1 MSEELR
7 TLERGYALMWREGRA
22 EDALRGLGDDFE
34 WVVPNHPEG
43 TVRHG
48 PDSVIEFF
56 REWTEPWEGLEVDWE
71 LQQGAPG
78 RVLAIIDMRGRGRGS
93 GAPVDVRFF
102 QAWTFRDGRA
112 VSMEMNYDED
122 EARRAAGL
130 A

>member
-1 MSEELR
+1 M
-7 TLERGYALMWREGRA
+7 
-22 EDALRGLGDDFE
+22 
-34 WVVPNHPEG
+34 PNHPEG

-71 LQQGAPG
+71 LQQGAPD

-93 GAPVDVRFF
+93 GAPVDMRFF
-102 QAWTFRDGRA
+102 QVWTFRDGRA
-112 VSMEMNYDED
+112 VSMEMYYGED